1 MIIINTNLKNSNFF
15 CLLKFNGTKIILFIK
30 YINYKTFFLDI
41 NKNFSDLLNLQKL
54 SFAIVKFKYELEE

>member
-1 MIIINTNLKNSNFF
+1 MIIINRNLQNSKFI

-30 YINYKTFFLDI
+30 HIDYKTFFLDI